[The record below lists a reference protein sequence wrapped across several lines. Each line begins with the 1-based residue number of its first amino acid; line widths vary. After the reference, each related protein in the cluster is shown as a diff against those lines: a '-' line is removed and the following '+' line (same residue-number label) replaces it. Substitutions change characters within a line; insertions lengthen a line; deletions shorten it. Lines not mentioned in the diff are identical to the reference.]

1 MNIYIFEFKKNIK
14 SILIWSMT
22 LVFFAGLTLLFYP
35 SIQDDMELFE
45 NILNKY
51 PPALKAAMGF
61 MVDSFT
67 SLIGYYSF
75 AFTYVVIFGTIQA
88 ANLGLSILSKEERDK
103 TADFLL
109 TKPTSRTRIITSKI
123 LSSLTSLII
132 TNIIYYIC
140 IYLITY
146 FFITNDFSLLKYTLI
161 NISLFLLQLIFF
173 SIGLII
179 SLILKKVKTVLP
191 ISLGLV
197 FMFYAISAFAV
208 NSKEDKLRYITPFQ
222 YFKTDYIIAEN
233 NFELKFLI
241 LGFSVIIISLIAS
254 YVIYLKKDIH
264 AV

>member
-1 MNIYIFEFKKNIK
+1 M
-14 SILIWSMT
+14 
-22 LVFFAGLTLLFYP
+22 
-35 SIQDDMELFE
+35 
-45 NILNKY
+45 
-51 PPALKAAMGF
+51 
-61 MVDSFT
+61 
-67 SLIGYYSF
+67 
-75 AFTYVVIFGTIQA
+75 
-88 ANLGLSILSKEERDK
+88 
-103 TADFLL
+103 
-109 TKPTSRTRIITSKI
+109 
-123 LSSLTSLII
+123 
-132 TNIIYYIC
+132 
-140 IYLITY
+140 
-146 FFITNDFSLLKYTLI
+146 
-161 NISLFLLQLIFF
+161 QLIFF